1 MSFDQGELDFDQ
13 PDDSGWR
20 LWRERLDARKRHFEE
35 RWGVVLG
42 QPVRLRLFHHAKS
55 ITGTIHWIEEPKTSP
70 GATPRF
76 RIRSLEFGADEI
88 ESLVK
93 LD

>member
-1 MSFDQGELDFDQ
+1 MSFNQGEFDFDQ

-20 LWRERLDARKRHFEE
+20 LWRERLDARKRAFEE
-35 RWGVVLG
+35 RWGVILD
-42 QPVRLRLFHHAKS
+42 QPVRLRLRDHTKS
-55 ITGTIHWIEEPKTSP
+55 MTGTIHWIEQPKAAP
-70 GATPRF
+70 DAPPRF